1 MHPRILIKSAGRTAS
16 HLMLG
21 LLEQQGYRL
30 HWTEQHS
37 TDSAREP
44 ILADPEPQA
53 WYDHQQ
59 GWPNPEVA
67 WHCVLI
73 SRRDRH
79 RQIMSKI
86 LSQHTQ
92 EFVFFTER
100 DIEPIRVTRREW
112 DWTARFVA
120 DCEHRWLHTAPA
132 PMIRVYTEDL
142 IHQPHSTVRRIS
154 PGLPDSARSR
164 FPVNPRPL
172 ESLCVNWAETQ
183 NWPVPDSL
191 L

>member
-21 LLEQQGYRL
+21 LLEQTGYQL
-30 HWTEQHS
+30 CWTEQLPS
-37 TDSAREP
+37 DSVRAP
-44 ILADPEPQA
+44 VLAMPGPQA

-59 GWPNPEVA
+59 GWPNPGTP

-100 DIEPIRVTRREW
+100 DIKPIRVTRAEW
-112 DWTARFVA
+112 DWTAQWVET
-120 DCEHRWLHTAPA
+120 CESDWLHTAPA
-132 PMIRVYTEDL
+132 PVVRVYTEDL
-142 IHQPHSTVRRIS
+142 IRQPHLTVRQICPS
-154 PGLPDSARSR
+154 LPDSARSR
-164 FPVNPRPL
+164 FPINPRTL

-183 NWPVPDSL
+183 NWPLPDSL
-191 L
+191 I